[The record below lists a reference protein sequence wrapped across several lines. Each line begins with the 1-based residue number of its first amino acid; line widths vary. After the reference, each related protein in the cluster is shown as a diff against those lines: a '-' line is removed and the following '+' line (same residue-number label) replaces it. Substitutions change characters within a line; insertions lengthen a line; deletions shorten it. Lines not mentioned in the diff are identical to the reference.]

1 MSEIYP
7 FLPAAV
13 EVFRVGS
20 KTDMILRKDIEKQEQ
35 TDDEGKKYTVYACD
49 ERQQRVDGV
58 LTAEEVQAD
67 FDNGGTMRR
76 LHPSRCRKKRSWKT
90 G

>member
-20 KTDMILRKDIEKQEQ
+20 KTDMILRKDIKKQEQ
-35 TDDEGKKYTVYACD
+35 TDDEGKEVYRLRLRRTPAACGW
-49 ERQQRVDGV
+49 R
-58 LTAEEVQAD
+58 AD
-67 FDNGGTMRR
+67 RRGSSGG
-76 LHPSRCRKKRSWKT
+76 L
-90 G
+90 

>member
-20 KTDMILRKDIEKQEQ
+20 KTDMILRKDIKKQEQ

-67 FDNGGTMRR
+67 FDKWWGYAPPTPAPVPED
-76 LHPSRCRKKRSWKT
+76 H
-90 G
+90 

>member
-20 KTDMILRKDIEKQEQ
+20 KTDMILRKDIKKQEQ
-35 TDDEGKKYTVYACD
+35 PDDE
-49 ERQQRVDGV
+49 
-58 LTAEEVQAD
+58 
-67 FDNGGTMRR
+67 
-76 LHPSRCRKKRSWKT
+76 RKK
-90 G
+90 

>member
-20 KTDMILRKDIEKQEQ
+20 KTDMILRKDIKKQEQ
-35 TDDEGKKYTVYACD
+35 GIIDFANTLQVPF
-49 ERQQRVDGV
+49 
-58 LTAEEVQAD
+58 LTFSSEDLNSQPGTCGWRAD
-67 FDNGGTMRR
+67 RRGSSGG
-76 LHPSRCRKKRSWKT
+76 L
-90 G
+90 

>member
-20 KTDMILRKDIEKQEQ
+20 KTDMILRKDIKKQEQ

-58 LTAEEVQAD
+58 LTADCPWYYTCKYYNAYVEIC
-67 FDNGGTMRR
+67 
-76 LHPSRCRKKRSWKT
+76 LY
-90 G
+90 

>member
-20 KTDMILRKDIEKQEQ
+20 KTDMILRKDIKKQEQ

-58 LTAEEVQAD
+58 LTAKEVQTD

>member
-20 KTDMILRKDIEKQEQ
+20 KTDMILRKDIKKQEQ

-49 ERQQRVDGV
+49 ERQQRVDVRATKG
-58 LTAEEVQAD
+58 
-67 FDNGGTMRR
+67 R
-76 LHPSRCRKKRSWKT
+76 WK